1 MTKGIRV
8 RFAPSPTGPLH
19 AGNMRTAVFNWLF
32 ARKNGGK
39 FVLRIED
46 TDVERSG
53 DEHTKEIFDSLHWLG
68 IDWDGEPQY
77 QSQRTGI
84 YQEKIDALLKS
95 GVLYPCFCSDEV
107 LEEDRKA
114 AEKRGRPPVY
124 VGRCS
129 GLPEEERNKRK
140 VTEPHSLRFKVS
152 GETLTYTDA
161 IRGQITVN
169 TGLIGDFILVR
180 SNGTVTY
187 NLAASVD
194 DAMMGISHVI
204 RGEDH
209 ISNTPKQILL
219 MRAMGFEGHPIY
231 AHLPIILSEEGTKL
245 SKRHRNS
252 AFGDL
257 IKLGY
262 LPEAVLNFLALMGWR
277 PEESGEEMPAE
288 RMIREFS
295 LDRVSLRA
303 AHYNLQKL
311 DWLNKHHI
319 LHADPARLLELS
331 KPFIQKY
338 SAEFGS
344 LSTERRLALISAEKE
359 NISRLDEL
367 EAGLAPFLNYSVE
380 PDALAEMGAFAA
392 KDVAE
397 ALLKTCETP
406 DYETAI
412 GEVIG
417 ATGAKGKKLF
427 MPVRVALMGR
437 LKGPELKKIYE
448 FLTPAERK
456 ARVENFLRLI

>member
-1 MTKGIRV
+1 
-8 RFAPSPTGPLH
+8 
-19 AGNMRTAVFNWLF
+19 MRTAVFNWLY
-32 ARKNGGK
+32 AKKNGGR

-53 DEHTKEIFDSLHWLG
+53 DEHTREIFESLRWLG
-68 IDWDGEPQY
+68 IQWDGEPEY
-77 QSQRTGI
+77 QSRRTEI
-84 YQEKIDALLKS
+84 YSEKISALLSS
-95 GVLYPCFCSDEV
+95 GAVYPCFCSDEQ

-114 AEKRGRPPVY
+114 AEKKGRPPVY
-124 VGRCS
+124 VGRCAKLS
-129 GLPEEERNKRK
+129 DEERKNR
-140 VTEPHSLRFKVS
+140 TANEPHSLRFKVS

-161 IRGQITVN
+161 IRGAITVN
-169 TGLIGDFILVR
+169 TGLIGDFIVMR
-180 SNGTVTY
+180 SSKVVTY

-194 DAMMGISHVI
+194 DAIMGISHVI

-219 MRAMGFEGHPIY
+219 MRAMGFEKHPVY

-245 SKRHRNS
+245 SKRDRNS
-252 AFGDL
+252 AFSDL

-262 LPEAVLNFLALMGWR
+262 LPEAVFNFLALMGWK
-277 PEESGEEMPAE
+277 PEDNAEEMTAE
-288 RMIREFS
+288 RILGEFS

-319 LHADPARLLELS
+319 LHADPARILALCG
-331 KPFIQKY
+331 PFIKKY
-338 SAEFGS
+338 SSEFETLSAERKVS
-344 LSTERRLALISAEKE
+344 LISAEKG

-367 EAGLAPFLNYSVE
+367 EAGLGPFLHYSVA

-392 KDVAE
+392 REVAE
-397 ALLKTCETP
+397 ALLKTSETP

-412 GEVIG
+412 NAVSL
-417 ATGAKGKKLF
+417 ATGTKGKKLF
-427 MPVRVALMGR
+427 MPVRVALLGI

-456 ARVENFLRLI
+456 ARVETFLKMLGE